1 MAYQSKHKK
10 FTINLFIEDLINSI
24 ASTVNGDN
32 KRVRRCEN
40 ILYAGPK
47 HFDTHLSSK
56 PARLTTLGLP
66 YKKGSDDSLHNK

>member
-47 HFDTHLSSK
+47 HFDTLK
-56 PARLTTLGLP
+56 LETGPAYNSWLAV
-66 YKKGSDDSLHNK
+66 